1 MKSSE
6 LYKYKEKFQMLRIP
20 NLNSESSENPYL
32 ATADENKEIVEQHII
47 AKSAAINIKRT

>member
-47 AKSAAINIKRT
+47 AISAAINIKRT